1 MKRMSQFIAT
11 VVVIVVTLLSGTQ
24 AEAQEAPDA
33 LIRRISQEVVKT
45 VSTDKAIQ
53 NGDRRQIATLVET
66 LILPNVD
73 FERTTAL
80 AAGRYWTSA
89 SPEQQ
94 KRLVTEFR
102 ALLIHTYSNAMVQ
115 VRDQAFEFKP
125 LHADSADTEVE
136 VHSHV
141 MPARGAEPVQISY
154 RLVKMSTGWKIY
166 DVNIMGAWL
175 IAAYKGTFNSI
186 LSQGGMDQLINSLAE
201 KNRKVGTRTSS

>member
-45 VSTDKAIQ
+45 VSTDQAIQ

-102 ALLIHTYSNAMVQ
+102 ALLIHTYSNAMGQ
-115 VRDQAFEFKP
+115 VRGQAFEFKP

-141 MPARGAEPVQISY
+141 MQARGAEPVQISY
-154 RLVKMSTGWKIY
+154 RLVKTSAGWKIY

-175 IAAYKGTFNSI
+175 IAAYKGTFNCKRSI
-186 LSQGGMDQLINSLAE
+186 NTPLMIRA
-201 KNRKVGTRTSS
+201 